1 MDREGYRHTEYDIK
15 RVGRGYRRFNGELF
29 AFYAKATMVG
39 SFADNGYEKHVA
51 EVKEKADQLRSV
63 GYKVR
68 VVPTNTGEYLI
79 YTHGERRG
87 K

>member
-1 MDREGYRHTEYDIK
+1 M
-15 RVGRGYRRFNGELF
+15 F

-39 SFADNGYEKHVA
+39 SFADSGYEKHVG
-51 EVKEKADQLRSV
+51 EVKAKADQLRSV

-79 YTHGERRG
+79 YTAGERTG
-87 K
+87 E